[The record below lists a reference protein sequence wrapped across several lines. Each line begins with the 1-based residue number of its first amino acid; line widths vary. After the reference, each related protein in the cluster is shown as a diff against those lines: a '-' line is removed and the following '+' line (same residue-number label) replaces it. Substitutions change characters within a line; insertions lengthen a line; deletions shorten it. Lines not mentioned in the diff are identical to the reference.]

1 MPANNRHRR
10 ALSAANRR
18 RSALSAATVA
28 LALAATVAAG
38 SVAVGSSSGT
48 LEGRLAAT
56 QAREGELSA
65 GIHNDT
71 HRIEGFRGSIDDLQT
86 RLGALESSL
95 AVERRVLASLR
106 SQLRAA
112 QTRLDSLQVQLGRD
126 RQVLVAQVVAS
137 YETPPPDI
145 VTVIMQAHGF
155 ADLIERV
162 EDLHAISRENAS
174 ATVHVADEQK
184 AVSAQAERLAT
195 LEASHAHET
204 SAVLVQRDEVSQL
217 RLALVDRQLEYV
229 RARDRKSSELGS
241 LRAHKQSLEHEL
253 AKLASSELAARG
265 VAFAYTG
272 PVGELTATPQGEYGF
287 FQGPGTDYSVG
298 EEPTLVAHLNALGIA
313 LHLHLIG
320 ISGYRSPQ
328 HSVEVGGFANDPHTR
343 GEASDTPGVE
353 GVPQATLA
361 RFGLIRPFPG
371 AAEADHIQLLGSK
384 Y

>member
-1 MPANNRHRR
+1 MSANRHRP
-10 ALSAANRR
+10 ALAAV
-18 RSALSAATVA
+18 TVA
-28 LALAATVAAG
+28 LTLAATVAAG
-38 SVAVGSSSGT
+38 SVAVGSSPGT

-56 QAREGELSA
+56 QAREGALSA
-65 GIHNDT
+65 GIHHDT
-71 HRIEGFRGSIDDLQT
+71 QRIEGFQGSIDDLQT

-95 AVERRVLASLR
+95 AVERSVLASLR
-106 SQLRAA
+106 SQLSAA
-112 QTRLDSLQVQLGRD
+112 RTRLDSLQIQLGHD
-126 RQVLVAQVVAS
+126 RHVLVAQVIAA
-137 YETPPPDI
+137 YETPPPSI

-162 EDLHAISRENAS
+162 GDLQAISRENAS
-174 ATVHVADEQK
+174 ATVHVAAEQK
-184 AVSAQAERLAT
+184 TVTVEASRLAR

-217 RLALVDRQLEYV
+217 HLALIDRQLEFV
-229 RARDRKSSELGS
+229 RARDRKSSELGP
-241 LRAHKQSLEHEL
+241 LQGHRHSLEHEL

-265 VAFAYTG
+265 VAYAYTG
-272 PVGELTATPQGEYGF
+272 PVGEFTSTPQGGDGF
-287 FQGPGTDYSVG
+287 FQAPGTDYGVG

-320 ISGYRSPQ
+320 ISGYRSPA